1 MKISDLAGRLLA
13 ILILGPYLIYKGYII
28 KDNIL
33 IFLGVVSLLYELLW
47 VLNIKPNIVTL

>member
-1 MKISDLAGRLLA
+1 M
-13 ILILGPYLIYKGYII
+13 GPYLIYKGYII

-47 VLNIKPNIVTL
+47 VLNIKTEHCYIIIFKNYYVFLKHIDI

>member
-1 MKISDLAGRLLA
+1 MKISDLPGRLLA

-33 IFLGVVSLLYELLW
+33 IFLGAVSLLYELLW